1 MMNDMSFFFPDHI
14 FISGHEYDCQ
24 RSKNQILVP
33 YTEEPNVGIGDVII
47 EKSGSRNIE
56 FKVLDT
62 KFRKKGTLGIGNHP
76 HMLELTVE
84 NMTASVHKP
93 SAQTSTFN
101 IGSIAGEKFQVGNNN
116 SQIVNI
122 SIQSLVE
129 EVAKSGDSGAK
140 NLLKS
145 LLENATVGSLI
156 GAGASAL
163 IGLLSH

>member
-1 MMNDMSFFFPDHI
+1 MNFFPDCI
-14 FISGHEYDCQ
+14 IISEHEYDCQ

-33 YTEEPNVGIGDVII
+33 YAEEPNVGIGDVII

-62 KFRKKGTLGIGNHP
+62 KFRKNGTLGIGNHP

-84 NMTASVHKP
+84 NMTASAHKP
-93 SAQTSTFN
+93 SSQTNTFN
-101 IGSIAGEKFQVGNNN
+101 IGSIAGEQVQVGNNN

-129 EVAKSGDSGAK
+129 EVVKSGDPVAKGLLK
-140 NLLKS
+140 NLF
-145 LLENATVGSLI
+145 ENATVANII

-163 IGLLSH
+163 IGLLH